1 MKVAAYLRVSTDE
14 QVESG
19 HSLLEQRERLK
30 AYAKV
35 MGWDKPTFYIDDGYS
50 AGSLKRPQ
58 LQKLIKDIES
68 RKVNILMTTKL
79 DRLSRNLLDLLQ
91 VIKFMETHDCNY
103 VSATESFDT
112 STAAGRMVLHLL
124 GVFAEFERGRTSERV
139 KDNMTS
145 LARNTN
151 MALSGPC
158 FGFDIIDKQY
168 VLNKKEAKYGLKM
181 VEMTEAGHGTRSIAQ
196 WLNSMNVKT
205 KRGKQWDSTAV
216 RRLLRTE
223 TICGTRIMNKRK
235 KVNGKT
241 VIRPKEEWIIK
252 ENNHEGFISP
262 ERFKNLQ
269 NILDSRKINKQHENE
284 TYLLTG
290 ILKCGYCG
298 GTMKGS
304 SARVSRGD
312 KKYEYYRYICS
323 SYVKGSGCKHHAAHR
338 EDIENAVI
346 TQIESVTNSSDK
358 ELQLKVVASN
368 ENEDV
373 VELKRALESLDKQMM
388 RQIEAYGKGLIEEED
403 LERSNKYV
411 KEQRQLLRNQL
422 DSLKQ
427 INTPQ
432 ALKEKAKT
440 LLPDI
445 KSLDRKKAKTTIAQ
459 LIDSLV
465 LTDGE
470 LDIVW
475 RI

>member
-19 HSLLEQRERLK
+19 HSLEEQKERLE

-35 MGWDKPTFYIDDGYS
+35 MGWDKPILYIDDGYS

-58 LQKLIKDIES
+58 MQKLLKDIE
-68 RKVNILMTTKL
+68 KGKIEILMTTKL
-79 DRLSRNLLDLLQ
+79 DRLSRNLFDLLQ

-139 KDNMTS
+139 KDNMAS

-151 MALSGPC
+151 MALAGPC
-158 FGFDIIDKQY
+158 FGFDIVDKKY
-168 VLNKKEAKYGLKM
+168 VINKKEAKYGVKM
-181 VEMTEAGHGTRSIAQ
+181 VEMTENGHGTRSIAQ

-223 TICGTRIMNKRK
+223 TICGTRVTNKRK
-235 KVNGKT
+235 QVNGKT
-241 VIRPKEEWIIK
+241 VVRPKEEWIVK
-252 ENNHEGFISP
+252 EDNHRGFISA

-290 ILKCGYCG
+290 VLKCGHCG
-298 GTMKGS
+298 STMKGS
-304 SARVSRGD
+304 SARINRGD

-323 SYVKGSGCKHHAAHR
+323 SYVKAHGCKHHAVHR
-338 EDIENAVI
+338 EDIENEVI
-346 TQIESVTNSSDK
+346 TQIENLTNLSNK
-358 ELQLKVVASN
+358 ELRLKVVASN
-368 ENEDV
+368 ENEDA
-373 VELKRALESLDKQMM
+373 VELKQALEALDKQMM

-403 LERSNKYV
+403 LQRSNKHV

-422 DSLKQ
+422 DSLEQIDTSGLLKQ
-427 INTPQ
+427 
-432 ALKEKAKT
+432 KAKS
-440 LLPDI
+440 LLADI
-445 KSLDRKKAKTTIAQ
+445 KSVDRKKAKTTIAQ
-459 LIDSLV
+459 LVDHLV
-465 LTDGE
+465 LTDE
-470 LDIVW
+470 DIDIIW